1 MSRRLNS
8 LSSAL
13 RHAQP
18 SAPQAP
24 GSTAAVRANSRRNC
38 AATAH
43 TAAAPHPATAR
54 TFSTSASAS
63 LPPQGVSPRPPIP
76 ADAIRS
82 RPVEEE
88 STEEDSTAEAEDDGY
103 VPPPLTSQQL
113 SLLYAYTSPPPLSA
127 LSAFASRLA
136 LSTSSSSHDLAAH
149 LPLVEQCLI
158 HESFWSGLDQLPPSA
173 HTRTYTNFHD
183 VPVADSPTHTP
194 QHAHNGALA
203 AVGNAL
209 LGTLTTELVLG
220 SFPNLPTR
228 VSKAALTLYSGP
240 KSLAAVASSWG
251 VGPSRLE
258 MALVGRED
266 EGKVTRKDRAYGHLV
281 GGRGGARKLGNE
293 SGAKE
298 GAAGSG
304 LLRWNRKPTSPT
316 TDAVLFEDALASV
329 TRAVIGAIYQVH
341 GFAAARA
348 FVHSHILSRLV
359 PPQSTTL
366 ASPSASSSLVPLLKF
381 TNPSRMLS
389 LQLTSHGLA
398 PLSHRL
404 LKESGRLS
412 AHPTFVSGAF
422 SGDVKLG
429 EGFGSSLRMS
439 EYRASEDALRRAF
452 LGGGRLDTRETGR
465 PSDAWTPE
473 EGGEFKG
480 WSGAVGWQ
488 EVEHESRS
496 PSKRL

>member
-18 SAPQAP
+18 PAQAAQ
-24 GSTAAVRANSRRNC
+24 GSSSAVRASSGRNC

-43 TAAAPHPATAR
+43 PGAAPHLATAR
-54 TFSTSASAS
+54 PFSTSVSVS
-63 LPPQGVSPRPPIP
+63 LPPQAVSPRPPIP
-76 ADAIRS
+76 TEVIRS
-82 RPVEEE
+82 RPAEVE
-88 STEEDSTAEAEDDGY
+88 SSEDSTIEAEDDGY

-136 LSTSSSSHDLAAH
+136 LSTSSSSHSLAVH

-158 HESFWSGLDQLPPSA
+158 HESFWSGLDQLPLPSSA
-173 HTRTYTNFHD
+173 HARTYTNFHD
-183 VPVADSPTHTP
+183 APTADSPTHTP
-194 QHAHNGALA
+194 QRAHNGALA

-209 LGTLTTELVLG
+209 LGTLTTELLIG

-228 VSKAALTLYSGP
+228 ASKAALSLYSGP
-240 KSLAAVASSWG
+240 KSLAAIATSWG
-251 VGPSRLE
+251 VAPSRLE

-266 EGKVTRKDRAYGHLV
+266 EGKVSRKERAYGHLV
-281 GGRGGARKLGNE
+281 GGRGGPRKVGNE
-293 SGAKE
+293 VGAKE
-298 GAAGSG
+298 SAAGSG
-304 LLRWNRKPTSPT
+304 LLRWNRKATSPT
-316 TDAVLFEDALASV
+316 TVAVLFEDALASV
-329 TRAVIGAIYQVH
+329 TRAVIGAIYHVH

-348 FVHSHILSRLV
+348 FVHSHILSQLV

-366 ASPSASSSLVPLLKF
+366 ASASASSSLVPLLKF
-381 TNPSRMLS
+381 TNPSRILS

-452 LGGGRLDTRETGR
+452 LGGGRLDTSETGR
-465 PSDAWTPE
+465 PSDVWTE
-473 EGGEFKG
+473 GEFKG

-488 EVEHESRS
+488 EVEHETRS